1 MTSDANPSRRYTDE
15 EVRRLIERAS
25 ELESQGTALPARVK
39 GPTLADL
46 ETIASEAGIDPALIR
61 QAATELDSP
70 TGGSPAVSPRAA
82 GIWGAPLTFELQ
94 RSVSGE
100 VPSSVLERL
109 VPPIQRAADGV
120 GHPALLGK
128 TLSWQSTSTDKLKV
142 LQVSA
147 SVGRGETRL
156 SIEERYGNLAGSY
169 FGGIVGGAGSGI
181 GFGVGMGVGLG
192 ALGSVA
198 FAIGF
203 PILAYCGTFALART
217 LYQNSVRGRM
227 RTLTKL
233 MNEMVATVEDGLEEA
248 P

>member
-1 MTSDANPSRRYTDE
+1 
-15 EVRRLIERAS
+15 
-25 ELESQGTALPARVK
+25 
-39 GPTLADL
+39 
-46 ETIASEAGIDPALIR
+46 
-61 QAATELDSP
+61 
-70 TGGSPAVSPRAA
+70 
-82 GIWGAPLTFELQ
+82 LTFELQ

-233 MNEMVATVEDGLEEA
+233 MDEMEAAVEDGLEER
-248 P
+248 